1 MKKIGKTV
9 LIALLAVTFLSA
21 CTAQKTDE
29 DYKGMVNTAVKAE
42 KKWHEKNELPDSP
55 YYKPDTAKVYQDGQD
70 KDVYY
75 VRFDNGET
83 SVSFWKIKD
92 DKAHY
97 LYDPNGDEDE
107 QDEQASKIM
116 DMEQVYHTKQID

>member
-9 LIALLAVTFLSA
+9 LVALLSVIFLGA
-21 CTAQKTDE
+21 CTVQKTDK
-29 DYKGMVNTAVKAE
+29 DYKNMVNLAVKAE
-42 KKWHEKNELPDSP
+42 KKWEKNYDPDSP
-55 YYKPDTAKVYQDGQD
+55 YYKPETARVYQDDQD
-70 KDVYY
+70 KSVYY
-75 VRFDNGET
+75 VRFDDDET
-83 SVSFWKIKD
+83 AVSFWKIKD

-116 DMEQVYHTKQID
+116 DMEQVYHTKRID